1 MMGAGLEKSEW
12 EVEVKVEEADWL
24 AMEEVVVDI
33 SAEQGESAG
42 ERATNM
48 SSSSEGILQM
58 GRWEARM
65 NSSLSFSF
73 SRLAMSFCR
82 LALSSSRSSVSYQ
95 GGREPD
101 LILLSLGQH
110 CCALCHALLCER

>member
-12 EVEVKVEEADWL
+12 EVEVKVEEAVWL
-24 AMEEVVVDI
+24 AEEEVVEVFGDI
-33 SAEQGESAG
+33 TVEQGESAG

-73 SRLAMSFCR
+73 RRLAMSFCR
-82 LALSSSRSSVSYQ
+82 LDLSSSRSSVS
-95 GGREPD
+95 
-101 LILLSLGQH
+101 
-110 CCALCHALLCER
+110 